1 MKELATFLSQIL
13 LGWLIIQVFFV
24 FLLVLY
30 LRLSSNT
37 LLPDDQLPK
46 TAVILCL
53 RGGDPFLPNCLQA
66 LVNQNYPIYD
76 VKIIV
81 DSQDDP
87 AWTIATDTIDKLG
100 ANNVQI
106 SSLRVKRYNCSL
118 KCSSLVQAV
127 SDLDDS
133 YKVVAFVDA
142 DAVVHPNWLKE
153 LVSPLANPKIGATT
167 GNRWYLPTGKYWGS
181 LVRYLWNVS
190 AVLQM
195 SLYRIAWG
203 GTLAIKTE
211 LIHETGLLDKWGR
224 GYVDDTLIHSV
235 LAKHGKQIKFVPS
248 LLILNREE
256 CDLPRLF
263 GWLKRQLLASR
274 LYHPWWWAVVADSIL
289 TILLPNTVFVLF
301 FTALFAGQ
309 LNIAAVCFASF
320 TSYTMGL
327 VLLAIILEQAVQP
340 TLCNHNHPTTPLT
353 IPTLIRIFVALP
365 LTQWVYGLAMVFSLR
380 MSKVNWR
387 GVTYCINRPWDIR
400 LIEYRPYQSQNQ
412 PGDNQISI

>member
-1 MKELATFLSQIL
+1 MEELAIFLSRVL

-30 LRLSSNT
+30 LRLSRNT
-37 LLPDDQLPK
+37 LLPDNQLPK

-53 RGGDPFLPNCLQA
+53 RGADPFLPKCLQA

-87 AWTIATDTIDKLG
+87 AWTIATNTINNLD

-106 SSLRVKRYNCSL
+106 SPLRVKRYNCSL

-142 DAVVHPNWLKE
+142 DAVVHPTWLRE

-167 GNRWYLPTGKYWGS
+167 GNRWYLPTGKYWGT
-181 LVRYLWNVS
+181 LVRYFWNVS

-195 SLYRIAWG
+195 SLYQIAWG

-224 GYVDDTLIHSV
+224 AYVDDTPIRSV
-235 LAKHGKQIKFVPS
+235 LAKHGKVVKFVPS

-263 GWLKRQLLASR
+263 RWLKRQLLASR

-289 TILLPNTVFVLF
+289 TILLPTTVLVLF
-301 FTALFAGQ
+301 FTTLLTGQ
-309 LNIAAVCFASF
+309 WTVAAVSFSSFA
-320 TSYTMGL
+320 SYTMT
-327 VLLAIILEQAVQP
+327 LLLLTIILEQAVQP
-340 TLCNHNHPTTPLT
+340 ILCNHNHPTTKFT
-353 IPTLIRIFVALP
+353 IPTLIRMFVALP
-365 LTQWVYGLAMVFSLR
+365 LTQWVYGLAMFFSLW

-387 GVTYCINRPWDIR
+387 GVTYCVSRPWDIR
-400 LIEYRPYQSQNQ
+400 LIEYRPYQLHDE
-412 PGDNQISI
+412 PGDRQVSI